1 MGFVGEHSEIAW
13 MYRLK
18 KILHRVHQGQLG
30 KSLDRDY
37 VTTAN
42 YFIDDTEVTV
52 LDDVDLSQR
61 PLPAVADRLV
71 ESYFHTVHPC
81 FPIVNKVTFLGQYKS
96 FYSAPSV
103 RPGKRWLA
111 ILNLVFAIATKYG
124 NGSLGDPETDADHH
138 TIYFSRAWKLSMGD
152 VALLDHPNLQQVQ
165 VEGLSAFYLM
175 AVGQANRSV
184 NVFQPL

>member
-1 MGFVGEHSEIAW
+1 

-18 KILHRVHQGQLG
+18 KILHRAHQDQLG

-42 YFIDDTEVTV
+42 YFIDDTEVII

-71 ESYFHTVHPC
+71 ESFFYTVHPC
-81 FPIVNKVTFLGQYKS
+81 FPVVSKVTFLGQYKS

-111 ILNLVFAIATKYG
+111 ILNLIFAIATKYG
-124 NGSLGDPETDADHH
+124 SGSLEDAETGADHH
-138 TIYFSRAWKLSMGD
+138 TTYFSRAWKLSMGNI
-152 VALLDHPNLQQVQ
+152 ALLDHPNLQQVQ

-184 NVFQPL
+184 NVFFSFFLFFNLFNL